1 MLGLLLF
8 SFVPLTMLC
17 ALDMISVRNLPLTNP
32 YVLTLLGV
40 SSVALALFLFVE
52 RRVARF
58 PLLSLDILSLRT
70 ARSTLVGNFFLS
82 VALFSYNYYLPL
94 FFQTVARMTASDV
107 GVRMMPSSVAIGV
120 GRLGSGL

>member
-1 MLGLLLF
+1 M
-8 SFVPLTMLC
+8 
-17 ALDMISVRNLPLTNP
+17 
-32 YVLTLLGV
+32 
-40 SSVALALFLFVE
+40 ALALFLFVE

-107 GVRMMPSSVAIGV
+107 GVRMMPSSFAIGV
-120 GRLGSGL
+120 GSLVSGFYMRYHGAAILSLVLSLSLCHACLQFCTWLIPLR